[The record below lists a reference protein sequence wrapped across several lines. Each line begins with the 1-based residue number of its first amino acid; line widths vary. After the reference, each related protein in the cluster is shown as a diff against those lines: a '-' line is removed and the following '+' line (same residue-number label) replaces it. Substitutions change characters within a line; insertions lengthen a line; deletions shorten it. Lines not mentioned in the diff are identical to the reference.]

1 MSNVIFEEQD
11 PPTQPASRPRACWSV
26 DSWAAELDMCRM
38 SVYNLMHGRLPGY
51 PPVESVKIGKSRR
64 IITSPAEFLASCPR
78 V

>member
-1 MSNVIFEEQD
+1 
-11 PPTQPASRPRACWSV
+11 
-26 DSWAAELDMCRM
+26 M
-38 SVYNLMHGRLPGY
+38 SVYNLMHGKLPGY